1 MAPSGIQSQ
10 RLCSGG
16 QLRGSWGLGHWG
28 LRLTGPGSY
37 PWLRSW
43 LSSELAWR
51 PRMLRGGPL
60 CIWLPAAATAPWCSS
75 SLRLARTS
83 TAMMV
88 LEVLPPKQLP
98 CLNNPLSFLCATA
111 ALPSMQI
118 ETSCEPA
125 VCGYRETWNVI
136 TACQISW
143 QEAGFSCRSC
153 SNGCLHGYMPH
164 TASLGRFCCM
174 SRAGHGEGACNL
186 CFSASCDMPVELLS
200 CQEGAACVTRS

>member
-1 MAPSGIQSQ
+1 MLRCAGLATFLFREKSVCNPDHLAAERSQNDVQVLQAARQRMAPSGIQSQ

-51 PRMLRGGPL
+51 PRMLRVGPL

-111 ALPSMQI
+111 ALPSTQI

-136 TACQISW
+136 AACQISW
-143 QEAGFSCRSC
+143 QEADFS
-153 SNGCLHGYMPH
+153 
-164 TASLGRFCCM
+164 
-174 SRAGHGEGACNL
+174 
-186 CFSASCDMPVELLS
+186 
-200 CQEGAACVTRS
+200 